1 MEPSM
6 KKIIVGITG
15 ATGAI
20 YGIRLLQLLRDAGV
34 ETHLAIS
41 KWGRRTIEYETES
54 SPTDVAG
61 LATHVY
67 ANGDMGAAIS
77 SGSFITDG
85 MIIAPCSMRT
95 LAGIASGQGE
105 TLIQRAADV
114 VIKERRRLVVMVRET
129 PLSPIHLKNMLELSR
144 IGVTIMPPLPAFYIK
159 PKSLDEVVDHS
170 IARVLDQLGIA
181 NEFGNRWNG
190 DMQET
195 VVKLTTPDR

>member
-1 MEPSM
+1 M

-20 YGIRLLQLLRDAGV
+20 YGIRLLELLRDTGV

-41 KWGRRTIEYETES
+41 KWGRQTIEYETEY
-54 SPTDVAG
+54 SPADVAA
-61 LATHVY
+61 LATHTY
-67 ANGDMGAAIS
+67 SSNDMGAAIS

-85 MIIAPCSMRT
+85 MVIAPCSMRT
-95 LAGIASGQGE
+95 LAGISTGNGE

-114 VIKERRRLVVMVRET
+114 VIKERRQLVMMVRET

-159 PKSLDEVVDHS
+159 PQSLDDIVDHS
-170 IARVLDQLGIA
+170 LARVLDQLGIA
-181 NEFGNRWNG
+181 NEFSERWTG
-190 DMQET
+190 GMRET
-195 VVKLTTPDR
+195 VVKLTTPDTLSE